1 MENYLEVMAQITVYY
16 SKQSSITEFT
26 VLTGIKFKSSCIPNR
41 NDFLSLNEFSSQ
53 QAFFDIFPLIR
64 WIPRNN
70 SIIWLHNSIQKQ
82 VLVSRSRV
90 TRVGLSKG
98 LFWFFKIKI
107 ISCII
112 ASRKHIRDFIKDI
125 FGFSRVILGNN

>member
-64 WIPRNN
+64 
-70 SIIWLHNSIQKQ
+70 
-82 VLVSRSRV
+82 
-90 TRVGLSKG
+90 
-98 LFWFFKIKI
+98 
-107 ISCII
+107 
-112 ASRKHIRDFIKDI
+112 
-125 FGFSRVILGNN
+125 